1 MVFFTNLFP
10 KLHSVFEMFELSHNL
25 QLSKTR
31 VEASNFTKKDPFI
44 GRNHQL
50 MYNQKSWNFT

>member
-1 MVFFTNLFP
+1 M
-10 KLHSVFEMFELSHNL
+10 LHSFFEIFELSHTL

-44 GRNHQL
+44 SRNHQL
-50 MYNQKSWNFT
+50 MYSQKSWNFT

>member
-1 MVFFTNLFP
+1 M
-10 KLHSVFEMFELSHNL
+10 LHSVFEMFELSHNL

-50 MYNQKSWNFT
+50 MYNQKSLNFT